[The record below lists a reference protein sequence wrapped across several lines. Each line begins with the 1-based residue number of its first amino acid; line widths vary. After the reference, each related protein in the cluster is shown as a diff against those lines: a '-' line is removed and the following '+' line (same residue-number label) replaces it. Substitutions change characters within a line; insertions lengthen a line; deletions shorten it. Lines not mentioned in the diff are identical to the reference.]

1 MGLDFSCGTGN
12 SIVRITNQVHVYH
25 ESNKIFRNFP
35 EWRLSILNTTEV
47 SMSIARWLWVCAGMV
62 SLFLALLGVILPLL
76 PTTPLLIVAA
86 WCFSKGSPS
95 APMAAHEPY
104 FGHILREWEQHG
116 VIRVRAKLCD
126 HGNCHSDMHIYLLLH
141 LSTCPDYPVLHS
153 WFRAFVY
160 LDHPPCLLKGMV
172 RGSFMKIEIPIVR
185 I

>member
-86 WCFSKGSPS
+86 WCFSKGSPRLHRWLH
-95 APMAAHEPY
+95 MNRY

-116 VIRVRAKLCD
+116 VIRVRAKIMATLAIAILICI
-126 HGNCHSDMHIYLLLH
+126 S
-141 LSTCPDYPVLHS
+141 LSLAPLKLPVLIILFCILGS
-153 WFRAFVY
+153 VLLFIWTRPSRA
-160 LDHPPCLLKGMV
+160 
-172 RGSFMKIEIPIVR
+172 S
-185 I
+185 